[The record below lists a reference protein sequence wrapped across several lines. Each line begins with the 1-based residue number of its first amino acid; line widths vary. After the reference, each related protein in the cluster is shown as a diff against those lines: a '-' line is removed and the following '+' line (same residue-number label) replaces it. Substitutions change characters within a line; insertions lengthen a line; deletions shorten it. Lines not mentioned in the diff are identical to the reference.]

1 MSEKIKLNYDDVTIV
16 PDEIT
21 DICSRSQCNPYDE
34 DGYLPIFASCMSSV
48 VSIENAGDFNA
59 ARIRAVIPRSYSV
72 DERLEY
78 LFKNEGNF
86 VAFSLNEARDIF
98 INRTEEFEI
107 ELRIAKRFA
116 NMPIRVCIDL
126 ANGHMKCLLDLVKE
140 LKAKYGDSM
149 LIMTGNIANPKTY
162 ADYEKAGVDYC
173 RVSIGAGSGCL
184 TASNTGIFYPVFSLI
199 KEIWEIK
206 SEINGK
212 CKIIADGGIHGFR
225 DIQKALIYADYVMI
239 GSLFNRAIESAGKT
253 TYGTF
258 YWNIRGKKIVRPLK
272 TLLYFGREIPKEEY
286 ENAYSLVKSGKL
298 TIWKEFFGMASKRA
312 QSLINKANSSETKKL
327 KTSEGLLKYQK
338 VEFDL
343 KGWAENETDY
353 LRSAMSYTNSRTL
366 EEFKDA
372 EWAQITNIRYNN

>member
-1 MSEKIKLNYDDVTIV
+1 MSERIKLNYDDITIV

-72 DERLEY
+72 DERFEY

-98 INRTEEFEI
+98 ISRY
-107 ELRIAKRFA
+107 RFT
-116 NMPIRVCIDL
+116 NKYLEGRVVNTPIRVCIDL

-173 RVSIGAGSGCL
+173 RVSIGTGNVCS
-184 TASNTGIFYPVFSLI
+184 TSSNTAVHFPVFSLL
-199 KEIWEIK
+199 KEIYEVKQSID
-206 SEINGK
+206 GK
-212 CKIIADGGIHGFR
+212 CKIIADGGIKGFR

-239 GSLFNRAIESAGKT
+239 GSLFNKAIESAGKT

-258 YWNIRGKKIVRPLK
+258 YWNVRGKKIARPLK
-272 TLLYFGREIPKEEY
+272 TLFYFGKEIPKSDYEY
-286 ENAYSLVKSGKL
+286 AYHLVKNGKL
-298 TIWKEFFGMASKRA
+298 TVWKENFGMSTKLA

>member
-1 MSEKIKLNYDDVTIV
+1 MSERIKLNYDDITIV
-16 PDEIT
+16 PDKLT

-107 ELRIAKRFA
+107 ELRLVKRFTNKYLEGRVA
-116 NMPIRVCIDL
+116 NTPIRVCIDL

-173 RVSIGAGSGCL
+173 RVSIGTGCFTGDML
-184 TASNTGIFYPVFSLI
+184 VETSNGLRPIKDIKIGDRVKTHTGDYEEVTDTMSFYRNEKLYDIDGIKCTGNHEFYAIKQEDIDKVTEDNVDEYAFWVRADELDKSKHYLI
-199 KEIWEIK
+199 
-206 SEINGK
+206 
-212 CKIIADGGIHGFR
+212 
-225 DIQKALIYADYVMI
+225 QM
-239 GSLFNRAIESAGKT
+239 
-253 TYGTF
+253 
-258 YWNIRGKKIVRPLK
+258 
-272 TLLYFGREIPKEEY
+272 
-286 ENAYSLVKSGKL
+286 
-298 TIWKEFFGMASKRA
+298 
-312 QSLINKANSSETKKL
+312 
-327 KTSEGLLKYQK
+327 
-338 VEFDL
+338 
-343 KGWAENETDY
+343 
-353 LRSAMSYTNSRTL
+353 
-366 EEFKDA
+366 
-372 EWAQITNIRYNN
+372 